1 MTPTES
7 EKEMINKIPHFD
19 QYFGVWA
26 IHDGMFL
33 NAVEH
38 FKSMDMSK
46 HIDMAKGAAYTEDEK
61 YAVSDGVA
69 VIPII
74 GALTKYDSS
83 ISEGPSMLRLVKAI
97 RAAAKDASVKSILL
111 HVDSP
116 GGTVAGT
123 DELASAVAKA
133 NTIKPVVAFIDDL
146 GASAAYWI
154 ASQAGKVIASPVA
167 SVGNVGVFTT
177 LVDTSQRAKISGI
190 KVHVIKTG
198 AMKAIGES
206 GVEVTPDQLA
216 YLEDFIGKI
225 GAKFVGAIKASRNL
239 SDESEHA
246 IADGRLFVADEAKAL
261 GLVDDVMRMED
272 VVNMLKNYNKREGE
286 KAMTDEKGAKAMTD
300 EKGAVA
306 MEPISSIGS
315 TAASI
320 AELKSA
326 CVGADPAFL
335 LAQAEA
341 GATLQQAQTAWIAE
355 QSARIDAMKSEMK
368 RETKIES
375 VVGVKALGSVSVD
388 GKTPQDEDDPEG
400 EWRSKVERKMVAGMT
415 KRDAIIAV
423 QREFPGLREAFVAA
437 YNARLIAQ

>member
-46 HIDMAKGAAYTEDEK
+46 HIDMARGAAYTEDEK

-177 LVDTSQRAKISGI
+177 LVDTSQRAAIAGI

-286 KAMTDEKGAKAMTD
+286 KAMTD

>member
-177 LVDTSQRAKISGI
+177 LVDTSQRAAIAGI

-286 KAMTDEKGAKAMTD
+286 KAMTD

>member
-177 LVDTSQRAKISGI
+177 LVDTSQRAAIAGI

-286 KAMTDEKGAKAMTD
+286 KAMTDEKGS
-300 EKGAVA
+300 VA

>member
-286 KAMTDEKGAKAMTD
+286 KAMTDEKGA
-300 EKGAVA
+300 VA